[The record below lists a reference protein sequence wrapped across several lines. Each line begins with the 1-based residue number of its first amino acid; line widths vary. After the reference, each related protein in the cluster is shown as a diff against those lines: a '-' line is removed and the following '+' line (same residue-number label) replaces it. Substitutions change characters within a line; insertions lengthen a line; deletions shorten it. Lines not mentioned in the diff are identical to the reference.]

1 MKDAWKGLKLL
12 TGQKEGKKASSL
24 TSTPGSADRLNL
36 FYSRFDNKDYSS
48 IHQTQKSDLE
58 KRKIH
63 EAPITITEEDVY
75 KVLKEINTNKATGPD
90 KISGRI
96 VKQCTTSL
104 LYIIHSIFNI
114 SLDLCR
120 MPNLWKIGEIIP
132 VNKKPLPK
140 VDNDLRPV
148 TLTAILAKCFE
159 RVILPKISSHTKPI
173 MDKLQFAYLPNRST
187 DDATTT
193 LIHEL
198 SQHLDHKSKS
208 KYARCLFIDYSS
220 AFNTMQPHTLINRLA
235 EYNIPARL
243 QLFVLDFL
251 TDRKQYVRTEIELS
265 STTSINTGAPQGC
278 VLSAFL
284 FIIYTNALSLCSTTC
299 KIIKYADDTVVI
311 GLINNDNEQ
320 GYRDTVSYVS
330 SWCNENH
337 LNLNAGKTKELI
349 FDFRKIQNDKAPIII
364 NNTSVKQVPS
374 YKYLGVIIQN
384 NLKWNEHVTAQVKKA
399 DQRMYHVR
407 RLSKLKIDNE
417 ILCLFYNST
426 VSSVLVYAVPCWFNL
441 CDKKQKKEVC
451 KFAKR
456 MTKMT
461 GDCNKVEN
469 PRMISTKKC
478 KSLISKM
485 LKDETHPLYPYIT
498 TLPHGHLRVPW
509 SRTERF
515 RKSFLPY
522 AIKLFNSD
530 WYKLGYKLH

>member
-1 MKDAWKGLKLL
+1 MSIK
-12 TGQKEGKKASSL
+12 SL
-24 TSTPGSADRLNL
+24 
-36 FYSRFDNKDYSS
+36 
-48 IHQTQKSDLE
+48 
-58 KRKIH
+58 RK
-63 EAPITITEEDVY
+63 
-75 KVLKEINTNKATGPD
+75 INTNKATGPD

-198 SQHLDHKSKS
+198 SQHLDRKSKS

-284 FIIYTNALSLCSTTC
+284 FIIYTNA
-299 KIIKYADDTVVI
+299 
-311 GLINNDNEQ
+311 
-320 GYRDTVSYVS
+320 
-330 SWCNENH
+330 
-337 LNLNAGKTKELI
+337 
-349 FDFRKIQNDKAPIII
+349 
-364 NNTSVKQVPS
+364 
-374 YKYLGVIIQN
+374 
-384 NLKWNEHVTAQVKKA
+384 
-399 DQRMYHVR
+399 
-407 RLSKLKIDNE
+407 
-417 ILCLFYNST
+417 
-426 VSSVLVYAVPCWFNL
+426 
-441 CDKKQKKEVC
+441 
-451 KFAKR
+451 
-456 MTKMT
+456 
-461 GDCNKVEN
+461 
-469 PRMISTKKC
+469 
-478 KSLISKM
+478 
-485 LKDETHPLYPYIT
+485 YPYA
-498 TLPHGHLRVPW
+498 PQRV
-509 SRTERF
+509 R
-515 RKSFLPY
+515 
-522 AIKLFNSD
+522 
-530 WYKLGYKLH
+530 

>member
-1 MKDAWKGLKLL
+1 M
-12 TGQKEGKKASSL
+12 
-24 TSTPGSADRLNL
+24 
-36 FYSRFDNKDYSS
+36 
-48 IHQTQKSDLE
+48 
-58 KRKIH
+58 
-63 EAPITITEEDVY
+63 
-75 KVLKEINTNKATGPD
+75 
-90 KISGRI
+90 
-96 VKQCTTSL
+96 
-104 LYIIHSIFNI
+104 
-114 SLDLCR
+114 
-120 MPNLWKIGEIIP
+120 
-132 VNKKPLPK
+132 
-140 VDNDLRPV
+140 
-148 TLTAILAKCFE
+148 
-159 RVILPKISSHTKPI
+159 
-173 MDKLQFAYLPNRST
+173 
-187 DDATTT
+187 
-193 LIHEL
+193 
-198 SQHLDHKSKS
+198 
-208 KYARCLFIDYSS
+208 
-220 AFNTMQPHTLINRLA
+220 
-235 EYNIPARL
+235 
-243 QLFVLDFL
+243 
-251 TDRKQYVRTEIELS
+251 
-265 STTSINTGAPQGC
+265 
-278 VLSAFL
+278 
-284 FIIYTNALSLCSTTC
+284 
-299 KIIKYADDTVVI
+299 I

-320 GYRDTVSYVS
+320 EYRDSVSYVS

-456 MTKMT
+456 MKKMT

-485 LKDETHPLYPYIT
+485 VKDEAHPLYPYIT

>member
-1 MKDAWKGLKLL
+1 MDLDFFWWMKKNVYQRVLWINADKITSELGDTYLIRMTNPLMRLK
-12 TGQKEGKKASSL
+12 EPPMKKKIRFPYVFFLFSPTEPVLFQVSVAL
-24 TSTPGSADRLNL
+24 CGYSACML
-36 FYSRFDNKDYSS
+36 FWNPQDKYS
-48 IHQTQKSDLE
+48 I
-58 KRKIH
+58 
-63 EAPITITEEDVY
+63 DVY

-120 MPNLWKIGEIIP
+120 MPNLWNIGEIIP

-198 SQHLDHKSKS
+198 SQHLDRESKS
-208 KYARCLFIDYSS
+208 KYARCLFIDYFS

-284 FIIYTNALSLCSTTC
+284 FIIYTNALSRCSTTW
-299 KIIKYADDTVVI
+299 KIIKYVDDTVVI

-320 GYRDTVSYVS
+320 EYRDTVSYVS

-337 LNLNAGKTKELI
+337 LNLNAGKTKEMI

-407 RLSKLKIDNE
+407 RLSKLKIDNK
-417 ILCLFYNST
+417 ILRLFYCVECSGLCCT
-426 VSSVLVYAVPCWFNL
+426 MLV
-441 CDKKQKKEVC
+441 
-451 KFAKR
+451 
-456 MTKMT
+456 
-461 GDCNKVEN
+461 
-469 PRMISTKKC
+469 
-478 KSLISKM
+478 
-485 LKDETHPLYPYIT
+485 
-498 TLPHGHLRVPW
+498 
-509 SRTERF
+509 
-515 RKSFLPY
+515 
-522 AIKLFNSD
+522 
-530 WYKLGYKLH
+530 